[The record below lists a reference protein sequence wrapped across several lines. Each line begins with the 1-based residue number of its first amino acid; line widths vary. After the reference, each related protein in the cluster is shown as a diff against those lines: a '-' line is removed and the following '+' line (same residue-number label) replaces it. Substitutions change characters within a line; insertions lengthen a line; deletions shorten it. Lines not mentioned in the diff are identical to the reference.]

1 MPNKF
6 IVNNVTG
13 EDELGE
19 DLVQIGSD
27 NEYLI
32 KQMYDVIKSFNKQI
46 KFILISYNFNNFY
59 LSFLFN

>member
-1 MPNKF
+1 MPKKF

-19 DLVQIGSD
+19 DLVQIDSD

-46 KFILISYNFNNFY
+46 KFILISYNFY
-59 LSFLFN
+59 LSFFFN

>member
-1 MPNKF
+1 MPKKF

-13 EDELGE
+13 EDELWE

-46 KFILISYNFNNFY
+46 KFIFISYNFNNFY
-59 LSFLFN
+59 LSFFFN

>member
-1 MPNKF
+1 MPKKF

-13 EDELGE
+13 EDELWE

-46 KFILISYNFNNFY
+46 KSILISYNFNNFY
-59 LSFLFN
+59 LSFFFN

>member
-1 MPNKF
+1 MPKKF

-13 EDELGE
+13 EDELWE

-32 KQMYDVIKSFNKQI
+32 KQMYDVIKSFNKQ
-46 KFILISYNFNNFY
+46 N
-59 LSFLFN
+59 